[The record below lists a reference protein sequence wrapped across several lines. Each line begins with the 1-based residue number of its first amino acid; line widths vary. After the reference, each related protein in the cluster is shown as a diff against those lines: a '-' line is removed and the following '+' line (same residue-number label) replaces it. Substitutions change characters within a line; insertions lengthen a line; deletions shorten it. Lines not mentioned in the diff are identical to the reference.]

1 MATGLTGT
9 QADPPVDGTASGA
22 ASAGAASG
30 GAAVSDGAAVSGAVS
45 AGQRRWSIAL
55 VVICQSTLS
64 VSVGG
69 IGLFLPL
76 VQSDL
81 GLSFRQA
88 GGIAAATSAVYA
100 LMQIPSGYLADR
112 WGSRSLF
119 LGGLV
124 GVNVLTLTLSIVNRY
139 EWLLA
144 NQALSGFFR
153 ALVFA
158 PGLLLITTL
167 FPPHRRATAMGLYV
181 AGGFSSSIVLNLVG
195 PALVGPVGWRAIFA
209 LSALLGFGAI
219 GGYLWVSRGLPPQP
233 RTKAASIGDGLRL
246 LRHPAM
252 WLLAVIQYVRLSV
265 AQGLGFWLP
274 SLIVVEKGYS
284 LQVAGWMVAFGAALT
299 APSNFL
305 GGYLADRLRNPLL
318 IVGTSLAVL
327 AASTTALAFVDT
339 LWLLF
344 VVVGVNGLFMQ
355 LYFGPLFAV
364 PVNLF
369 GREQAGTTT
378 GFSNFAANLGGLTF
392 GYALG
397 VVKDT
402 TGSFDAGLF
411 VLAGACLV
419 ALVCVVTLARLR
431 PGRGCT
437 GVAR

>member
-1 MATGLTGT
+1 MT
-9 QADPPVDGTASGA
+9 
-22 ASAGAASG
+22 AGAG
-30 GAAVSDGAAVSGAVS
+30 DERV
-45 AGQRRWSIAL
+45 RRWSIAL

-69 IGLFLPL
+69 MGLFLPL
-76 VQSDL
+76 VQADL
-81 GLSFRQA
+81 GLSFQQA

-100 LMQIPSGYLADR
+100 IMQIPSGYLADR
-112 WGSRSLF
+112 WGGRVLF

-124 GVNVLTLTLSIVNRY
+124 GVNALTLTLSIVNRY

-144 NQALSGFFR
+144 NQAISGFFR

-167 FPPHRRATAMGLYV
+167 FPPQRRATAMGLYV
-181 AGGFSSSIVLNLVG
+181 AGGFSSSILLNLVG
-195 PALVGPVGWRAIFA
+195 PALVGPIGWRAIFA
-209 LSALLGFGAI
+209 LSAVLGFAAI
-219 GGYLWVSRGLPPQP
+219 AGYLWVSRGLPEQP
-233 RTKAASIGDGLRL
+233 RPPVAPIRDGLRL
-246 LRHPAM
+246 LRHRGM
-252 WLLAVIQYVRLSV
+252 WLLAVIQYVRLAV

-274 SLIVVEKGYS
+274 SLIVVQKGYP
-284 LQVAGWMVAFGAALT
+284 LHVAGWLVAFGAALT

-327 AASTTALAFVDT
+327 AASTTALAFVNS

-364 PVNLF
+364 PVTLF
-369 GREQAGTTT
+369 GRAQAGTTA
-378 GFSNFAANLGGLTF
+378 GFSNFAANLGGLSF

-397 VVKDT
+397 VVKEV
-402 TGSFDAGLF
+402 TGSFDSGLF
-411 VLAGACLV
+411 VLAGACVV
-419 ALVCVVTLARLR
+419 AFGCVLALTRVRPPTQSDGQPQPEMVTAASRER
-431 PGRGCT
+431 
-437 GVAR
+437 